1 MTYTLLKNK
10 INKGQYKTQEEMQ
23 DMLDVFL
30 IGERISTAEYQ
41 ELTAL
46 LKSHH
51 IEE

>member
-10 INKGQYKTQEEMQ
+10 INKEQYNTQAEMQ

-30 IGERISTAEYQ
+30 IGERITTEQYQ

-46 LKSHH
+46 LKARH